1 MKTILINIWL
11 LLSCATLGYSQQVS
25 LEKYAPCL
33 FGDTMESSTLL
44 SMNDMGMEF
53 GYMLYEADVVTETPD
68 PVLEVENI
76 RDYAAVYWDGRF
88 AGELDDS
95 HKSLPLKAVEGAHK
109 LQIYVENKGR
119 ITYGPEILDNSKGL
133 FGRAML
139 DGIDIEAWRI
149 TPINL
154 WDGASGA
161 LKFRDVSDCSQ
172 LPGYWMGNFD
182 KAALDGANYV
192 DMTGWGMGEVWINGQ
207 YAGSYWEKSGLRT
220 VEIPQHVLKDG
231 KIVAEENVV
240 DPEYPIT
247 LECKVAKIQNDEFGF
262 RVIGEIVNVVADEKV
277 LDENGK
283 VDPSKL
289 NAFVFDQFQSGYY
302 KIGEKVGTAWK
313 SGMKYMK

>member
-33 FGDTMESSTLL
+33 FGDTMESSALL

-220 VEIPQHVLKDG
+220 VEIPQRVLKDG
-231 KIVAEENVV
+231 KMNQIVIFELKN
-240 DPEYPIT
+240 PYISINF
-247 LECKVAKIQNDEFGF
+247 AKEQLF
-262 RVIGEIVNVVADEKV
+262 R
-277 LDENGK
+277 
-283 VDPSKL
+283 
-289 NAFVFDQFQSGYY
+289 
-302 KIGEKVGTAWK
+302 
-313 SGMKYMK
+313 

>member
-220 VEIPQHVLKDG
+220 VEIPQIK
-231 KIVAEENVV
+231 
-240 DPEYPIT
+240 
-247 LECKVAKIQNDEFGF
+247 
-262 RVIGEIVNVVADEKV
+262 
-277 LDENGK
+277 
-283 VDPSKL
+283 SKKL
-289 NAFVFDQFQSGYY
+289 
-302 KIGEKVGTAWK
+302 
-313 SGMKYMK
+313 